1 MEPPFT
7 VPSACH
13 VLLAL
18 RVAATKVMAQRT
30 MLINSHRPNGG
41 TAPTALAPLFSVRS
55 IQVIMIRNTVDPD
68 GEAMPTAVR
77 KKTYN
82 LDEELIETVR
92 RLFHVKTDTEPIHKA
107 LQKTVEEHREE
118 NSLAALLRAG
128 RFRTIYR

>member
-1 MEPPFT
+1 
-7 VPSACH
+7 
-13 VLLAL
+13 
-18 RVAATKVMAQRT
+18 
-30 MLINSHRPNGG
+30 
-41 TAPTALAPLFSVRS
+41 
-55 IQVIMIRNTVDPD
+55 
-68 GEAMPTAVR
+68 MPTAVR

-92 RLFHVKTDTEPIHKA
+92 RLFHVKTATEPIHKA